1 MGTAVDESMYTAE
14 SVYCSSVIA
23 ALFLRTSHPE
33 ISLNNTAC
41 IKLLGSVC
49 SALQR
54 MSHCCMFYGRKKKY
68 RRIKLSYFVKVIQMC
83 WRVSVP
89 NMKQS
94 LLEENMHRLDL
105 LIHAIHKLNW
115 LQMWCVSRDNIKH
128 ILSIYKGLPHFNL
141 T

>member
-1 MGTAVDESMYTAE
+1 MAE
-14 SVYCSSVIA
+14 KKKIQKNKAIIFCEGDTDV
-23 ALFLRTSHPE
+23 L
-33 ISLNNTAC
+33 
-41 IKLLGSVC
+41 KSVC
-49 SALQR
+49 TYS
-54 MSHCCMFYGRKKKY
+54 
-68 RRIKLSYFVKVIQMC
+68 
-83 WRVSVP
+83 